1 MRSPTEAPDDDRM
14 NAHERRAAAGLGGIY
29 ALRMLGLFLILPVFA
44 LYAEDLHGVTPFLVG
59 MAIGV
64 YGLTQAMLQIPFGLL
79 SDHWGRK
86 RVILAGLL
94 IFALGSVVAALAD
107 SIWMVIV
114 GRALQ
119 GAGAVAAA
127 LMALA
132 ADLTREEQRVK
143 AMAIIG
149 ASIGASFAAAM
160 VLGPLLGAWIGV
172 PGIFWLTAVLAL
184 LGIGVLYLV
193 VPAAQPPRVHPEAQ
207 AVPAQLRQ
215 VLRAPE
221 LLRLDVG
228 ILLLH
233 LILTASF
240 VVVPLVLRDTVGL
253 APAQHWQV
261 YLGVMV
267 LSLAAMVPFV
277 LVAERKR
284 RLKQIFVGAIA
295 VLAAAQLGLA
305 LVPATLATMVALLW
319 LFFTAFNLLEA
330 TLPSLIA
337 KIAPAQHKGSAMG
350 VYTSSQFLGAFLGGA
365 AGGALYGMAGA
376 GGVFLAC
383 AALAVLWLLLAAG
396 MAPPRYLTTH
406 LLRVGPLSEG
416 EARALAQRLRSIAGV
431 AEAEIPPGEEVA
443 YLKVDRRHLD
453 DKALQA
459 LAGDRA

>member
-1 MRSPTEAPDDDRM
+1 MSPY
-14 NAHERRAAAGLGGIY
+14 ERRAALGLGGIY

-64 YGLTQAMLQIPFGLL
+64 YGLTQAVFQIPFGLL
-79 SDHWGRK
+79 SDRVGRK
-86 RVILAGLL
+86 RVIVLGLL

-107 SIWMVIV
+107 TIWLVIF

-149 ASIGASFAAAM
+149 ASIGTSFAAAM
-160 VLGPLLGAWIGV
+160 VLGPVLGAWIGV
-172 PGIFWLTAVLAL
+172 QGIFWTTAALAL
-184 LGIGVLYLV
+184 LGIGVLYVV
-193 VPAAQPPRVHPEAQ
+193 VPAPPVSRVHADAQ
-207 AVPAQLRQ
+207 TVPAQLGQ

-221 LLRLDVG
+221 LLRLDAG

-240 VVVPLVLRDTVGL
+240 VVIPLVLRDTVGL
-253 APAQHWQV
+253 PAAQHWQV

-267 LSLAAMVPFV
+267 LSLVAMVPFV
-277 LVAERKR
+277 IVAERKR
-284 RLKQIFVGAIA
+284 RLKQFFLGAI
-295 VLAAAQLGLA
+295 VLLGVAQLGLA
-305 LVPATLATMVALLW
+305 VMPSTLLTMFVLLW
-319 LFFTAFNLLEA
+319 LFFAAFNLLEA
-330 TLPSLIA
+330 SLPSLIA

-365 AGGALYGMAGA
+365 LGGSLYGAVGA
-376 GGVFLAC
+376 QGVFLAC
-383 AALAVLWLLLAAG
+383 AGLALLWLALAAG
-396 MAPPRYLTTH
+396 MADPRYLSSQ
-406 LLRVGPLSEG
+406 LLRVGALSDA
-416 EARALAQRLRSIAGV
+416 EAAALVRRLRAVAGV
-431 AEAEIPPGEEVA
+431 AEAVIPPGDEVA
-443 YLKVDRRHLD
+443 YLKVDRHRLD
-453 DKALQA
+453 QQALQRIA
-459 LAGDRA
+459 SERG